1 MIIHDLHNN
10 MLKSPVRKFEGRVEV
25 YEGSTLTLTCGC
37 HNALQS
43 FTIERMGEDGKFF
56 GFGVCQKLKTVLK
69 DKPRAI
75 NISKSNY
82 LEAVFGVNGDYLYP
96 YPRFHVAEV
105 SRDETSNDLTITA
118 YDDLERAT
126 SILITDLGLELPYTI
141 RTLVAACAAAL
152 GLPINEESISGPE
165 FDLLFSQGANFN
177 GDENLRKVL
186 NSVAEV
192 TQTIYFINR
201 DWELEF
207 KRLDKD
213 SAAGLR
219 IDKALYF
226 KLNNKETRTLANIT
240 HATELGDN
248 VTSTSGAEGVTQYVR
263 DNPFWELQENI
274 AELLEA
280 SIARIGG
287 LSISQFDC
295 EWRGNYLLEIGD
307 KIELVTKDNEII
319 TSYALNDAITYNG
332 ALSQTSQWEF
342 TDNDA
347 ETPSNPTT
355 LGDALNK
362 TFARVD
368 KVNQEIELMAI
379 RVEANSENISNIKL
393 NTDSI
398 TASVSQLQE
407 SIESSQDST
416 NEQIETLRNEVSA
429 KMTSE
434 DVSIAIKSELDNGVN
449 KVITN
454 TGFTFND
461 EGLTVSKSN
470 SEMETTITE
479 DGMTVYKNHETVL
492 TANNEGVKAID
503 LHAETY
509 LIIGTNSRFEDYG
522 SNRTGCF
529 WIGG

>member
-1 MIIHDLHNN
+1 
-10 MLKSPVRKFEGRVEV
+10 V
-25 YEGSTLTLTCGC
+25 
-37 HNALQS
+37 
-43 FTIERMGEDGKFF
+43 
-56 GFGVCQKLKTVLK
+56 
-69 DKPRAI
+69 
-75 NISKSNY
+75 
-82 LEAVFGVNGDYLYP
+82 
-96 YPRFHVAEV
+96 
-105 SRDETSNDLTITA
+105 
-118 YDDLERAT
+118 
-126 SILITDLGLELPYTI
+126 
-141 RTLVAACAAAL
+141 ACAAAL
-152 GLPINEESISGPE
+152 GLSVNEESVSGPE

-213 SAAGLR
+213 SAADLR

-263 DNPFWELQENI
+263 DNPFWELQENV